1 MSNQSQQAPSGPKP
15 CPQDCTKC
23 DPWQQLYCS
32 TKMVYSLSAEV
43 KALRTEVASLT
54 DDVKHLKSSIPPISD
69 SFIEPTQ

>member
-1 MSNQSQQAPSGPKP
+1 MSSQSQQTPPSPKP

-43 KALRTEVASLT
+43 KALRTEVTSLT
-54 DDVKHLKSSIPPISD
+54 ESVEHLKSSIPPISD